1 MTTGDDMS
9 ASNDVWQVHEA
20 TTGVAWV
27 VGVGARAGTGGAIAR
42 RFAKA
47 GLHVVVTGRTA
58 EKLDSVVAEIKELGG
73 KATAVVGDARSD
85 EGLASSLETVKG
97 LGPLHAAIYNAGG
110 SQWRSGFL
118 ELDTAFI
125 EDVWRINCLGGFI
138 MGREAAKLMLA
149 RERGSIMF
157 TGSISGFV
165 SRPKLAAYAA
175 AKFGLRAVALGM
187 AREFWPKNLHVAHIV
202 PVGPIDGDR
211 LNSKFPEAKDKRPPD
226 AFIPPEQIAEAFW
239 TAHCQPRT
247 AWTLETDLRPYCEPF
262 AI

>member
-1 MTTGDDMS
+1 MS
-9 ASNDVWQVHEA
+9 ASDDIWQVKEA
-20 TTGVAWV
+20 ATGVAWV

-58 EKLDSVVAEIKELGG
+58 EKIDSVVSEIKEFGG

-85 EGLASSLETVKG
+85 QGLASSIEIVKN

-110 SQWRSGFL
+110 SQWRSGL
-118 ELDTAFI
+118 IAMDTAFI

-138 MGREAAKLMLA
+138 MGREAAKLMLPM
-149 RERGSIMF
+149 ERGSIMF
-157 TGSISGFV
+157 TGSISGSV
-165 SRPKLAAYAA
+165 SRPKLVAYAA
-175 AKFGLRAVALGM
+175 AKFGLRALALAM

-211 LNSKFPEAKDKRPPD
+211 LNLKFPEAKSKRPPD
-226 AFIPPEQIAEAFW
+226 ALIPPEQIAEAFW
-239 TAHCQPRT
+239 TAHTQPRS